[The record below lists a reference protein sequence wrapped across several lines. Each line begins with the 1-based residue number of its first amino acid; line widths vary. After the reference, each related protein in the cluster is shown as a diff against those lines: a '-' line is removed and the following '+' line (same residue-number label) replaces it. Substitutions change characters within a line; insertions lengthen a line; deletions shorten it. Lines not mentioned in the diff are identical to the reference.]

1 MKHATNHQR
10 DPQPEIPPA
19 LECQSYGASL
29 CTARLATNRP
39 SSAPISLWFVTGH
52 KKRDGLRFTIP
63 NVYAVWDNG
72 TGIHPRC
79 AYPLAVS
86 KSAERGTLS
95 LDPTVSWRGSEAQ
108 DRGFPAVARDT
119 GRNVTVH
126 SLVGRRD
133 APPTRRC
140 SERKPADSLRDK
152 SNVIGGWLPWASALS
167 PASFSRP
174 PMPLPDLSDA
184 ALLLLGHG
192 TDLDPQSS
200 APVYR
205 TRGGIAAARELQMR
219 LAWRASQINLFVWNG
234 LLTRAPTGIFF
245 CWPWPFMG

>member
-1 MKHATNHQR
+1 MGRVAIHNAQCLCGLGQR
-10 DPQPEIPPA
+10 D
-19 LECQSYGASL
+19 G
-29 CTARLATNRP
+29 CT
-39 SSAPISLWFVTGH
+39 
-52 KKRDGLRFTIP
+52 
-63 NVYAVWDNG
+63 
-72 TGIHPRC
+72 PRS
-79 AYPLAVS
+79 AYPPWLYPSRPNLAPSPRTLLFHGEAPKGKTVDFQLS
-86 KSAERGTLS
+86 RETRAGTSRFIRLSAEG
-95 LDPTVSWRGSEAQ
+95 
-108 DRGFPAVARDT
+108 
-119 GRNVTVH
+119 
-126 SLVGRRD
+126 D

-152 SNVIGGWLPWASALS
+152 SNVIGGWLPLASALS
-167 PASFSRP
+167 SASFSRP
-174 PMPLPDLSDA
+174 PMPLPDFSDA